1 MARRDSWKKWSG
13 LGLIG
18 LSGVWFALIFLV
30 QFAGLGLAA
39 RALLSTTFLLLMEGT
54 FYVGI
59 FPLGKQVMSTYWR
72 SIRLKARILIE
83 PGPWP
88 RWNFE
93 NRSLPDRSSG

>member
-72 SIRLKARILIE
+72 SIRLKL
-83 PGPWP
+83 G
-88 RWNFE
+88 F
-93 NRSLPDRSSG
+93 